1 MRSVVVHRPGG
12 YDRLCI
18 ESRPD
23 PLPGPGEVRV
33 RVQAIGV
40 NYADCI
46 VRMGL
51 YESAKKLVGW
61 PITPGF
67 EVAGVVD
74 GMGEAGGEAGG
85 EGLTDLAPGTTVLA
99 LTRFGG
105 YATHVVVPRHQ
116 VFAVPPGFTIAEAAT
131 FPAVYLTAYY
141 ALHEL
146 AHPRPGAKILVHSAA
161 GGVGCA
167 LLQLGKLAGCTMIG
181 VVGASSKV
189 DVARRFG
196 ADAVIDKSRE
206 PLWPSA
212 ARHAPWGY
220 DVVLDAN
227 GVSTLRESYR
237 HLRSPGKLVV
247 YGFHSILPRAREGSA
262 SAGAAGRV
270 RWLPLA
276 RDWLRTPRFNP
287 LALTGDNKSVLAMNL
302 SYLFE
307 ERAFLD
313 AAMTALLGWA
323 RDGSIAPLPVRTFAL
338 DAVAEAHR
346 ALESALT
353 VGKLAL
359 VP

>member
-12 YDRLCI
+12 YDRLRI
-18 ESRPD
+18 ESGPD
-23 PLPGPGEVRV
+23 PLPGPGEVGV

-51 YESAKKLVGW
+51 YASAKKLVGW
-61 PITPGF
+61 PVTPGF
-67 EVAGVVD
+67 EVAGGVEALGD
-74 GMGEAGGEAGG
+74 GV
-85 EGLTDLAPGTTVLA
+85 TDLALGSTVMA

-105 YATHVVVPRHQ
+105 YATHVVVPRHR
-116 VFAVPPGFTIAEAAT
+116 VFAIPRGFEIAEAAT
-131 FPAVYLTAYY
+131 FPAVHLTAYY

-181 VVGASSKV
+181 VVGDASKV
-189 DVARRFG
+189 GVARRFG
-196 ADAVIDKSRE
+196 ADAVIDKSRD
-206 PLWPSA
+206 PLWPTA
-212 ARHAPWGY
+212 ERHAPSGY

-247 YGFHSILPRAREGSA
+247 YGFHGMLPRARTDTARG
-262 SAGAAGRV
+262 AGAAGRV

-276 RDWLRTPRFNP
+276 RDWLRTPRFSP
-287 LALTGDNKSVLAMNL
+287 LALTGDNKSVLGMNL

-323 RDGSIAPLPVRTFAL
+323 RDGSIAPLPVRTFAM
-338 DAVAEAHR
+338 DAVADAHR

>member
-18 ESRPD
+18 ESAPD
-23 PLPGPGEVRV
+23 PIPGPGEVRV

-61 PITPGF
+61 PVTPGF

-74 GMGEAGGEAGG
+74 ALGDGV
-85 EGLTDLAPGTTVLA
+85 TDTAPGSTVLA
-99 LTRFGG
+99 LSRFGG
-105 YATHVVVPRHQ
+105 YATHVVVPRHR
-116 VFAVPPGFTIAEAAT
+116 VFAVPPGFEIAEAAT
-131 FPAVYLTAYY
+131 FPTVYLTAYY

-167 LLQLGKLAGCTMIG
+167 LLQLGKLAGFTMVA
-181 VVGASSKV
+181 VVGDASKV

-206 PLWPSA
+206 PLWPA
-212 ARHAPWGY
+212 AERHAPSGY

-247 YGFHSILPRAREGSA
+247 YGFHSMLPRARTGSA
-262 SAGAAGRV
+262 GAPGAAGRV

-276 RDWLRTPRFNP
+276 RAWLRTPRFSP
-287 LALTGDNKSVLAMNL
+287 LALPGDNKSVLGMNL

-313 AAMTALLGWA
+313 TAMAALLGWA
-323 RDGSIAPLPVRTFAL
+323 RDGSIAPLRVRTFAF
-338 DAVAEAHR
+338 DAVADAHR